1 LKAAAPALDAAYPED
16 GTMAATPRDK
26 IRAHCAEMRRLGMK
40 PVVIWVPDPDSPHFE
55 AEARRQSRLAA
66 EAPDEQEIMD
76 FIEQVSAWDD
86 EDPRAKG

>member
-1 LKAAAPALDAAYPED
+1 LRRDAAAGNEAGGDLGARSRLAA
-16 GTMAATPRDK
+16 
-26 IRAHCAEMRRLGMK
+26 
-40 PVVIWVPDPDSPHFE
+40 SPHFE